1 MKLVPSDPPNSTSNP
16 LPFKIDYGVHH
27 TKLFLVGYE
36 HALRVVVHTANL
48 RASDLANNA
57 QGAYVQDFPLKA
69 RFRAAPSSATCNGD
83 GKAQAQ
89 MIREHCDGDDSY
101 SSSCPFEEELIR
113 YLESYRRTE
122 RYHWPLD
129 GPGWGDGRAPQ
140 LALTEVLRRYDYAG
154 AYGTLIPSVPGWHRL
169 RNCPW
174 GHLRLRDAIRS
185 STTSPSAGASAGES
199 EESGENNNGASGTN
213 TGSIVMQ
220 FSSLGSISLRWLHE
234 LASSMDVAAARSSL
248 RPLRSGAQ
256 SSPLL
261 NKIKIV
267 WPTHEEV
274 RTAAAGYAAG
284 GPIPGRVKNVDK
296 AFLRS
301 GSGRPG
307 GFYHR
312 WSSATGGDP
321 LRKARYPGHCK
332 TFLQLSPDGTGVEWC
347 LLTSHNLSTAALG
360 QIQNNSKMGEQ
371 CLFIRH
377 WELGVLVTP
386 DTVRDAAAVANNG
399 GILGRSEEEGDG
411 SIMAKKRKGEGG
423 NDDGDSG
430 AAGKVRLVPFR
441 GVDAS
446 YGETDVILPLPFD
459 VAPTPYSSR
468 DVPWATDRKGGL
480 PDAFGRVLN

>member
-1 MKLVPSDPPNSTSNP
+1 V
-16 LPFKIDYGVHH
+16 
-27 TKLFLVGYE
+27 
-36 HALRVVVHTANL
+36 
-48 RASDLANNA
+48 
-57 QGAYVQDFPLKA
+57 
-69 RFRAAPSSATCNGD
+69 
-83 GKAQAQ
+83 
-89 MIREHCDGDDSY
+89 
-101 SSSCPFEEELIR
+101 
-113 YLESYRRTE
+113 
-122 RYHWPLD
+122 
-129 GPGWGDGRAPQ
+129 
-140 LALTEVLRRYDYAG
+140 
-154 AYGTLIPSVPGWHRL
+154 
-169 RNCPW
+169 
-174 GHLRLRDAIRS
+174 
-185 STTSPSAGASAGES
+185 
-199 EESGENNNGASGTN
+199 
-213 TGSIVMQ
+213 
-220 FSSLGSISLRWLHE
+220 
-234 LASSMDVAAARSSL
+234 
-248 RPLRSGAQ
+248 
-256 SSPLL
+256 
-261 NKIKIV
+261 
-267 WPTHEEV
+267 
-274 RTAAAGYAAG
+274 GYAAG

-332 TFLQLSPDGTGVEWC
+332 TFLQLSPNGTEVEWC

-399 GILGRSEEEGDG
+399 GILGRSEEEGDE

-423 NDDGDSG
+423 NDDGESG
-430 AAGKVRLVPFR
+430 AAEKVRLVPFR